1 MDLKITKFDD
11 TEIQEYK
18 FHQYE
23 SPISINN
30 IDINKMVVSNKFPF
44 GKEDFNYFISY
55 SDNKEIRTLCIFFL
69 EMGIY

>member
-18 FHQYE
+18 FHQCE